1 MKEASVALL
10 EQIAGS
16 FLSYRW
22 LSPKAKPWLRHTR
35 IITSTKCPTCR
46 YKSTNIHD
54 SYTTKIQDLPIQSKT
69 VYLNLLIRRFK
80 CQNPDCSKKTFSET
94 FPFRERNA
102 RKTTRLMKLIVD
114 LAESRSSVG
123 MTKDL
128 EEMGIIVRKSSLC
141 NYLGQKKNSRRL

>member
-1 MKEASVALL
+1 MEELL
-10 EQIAGS
+10 LSLDVNLHVDDCQITNE
-16 FLSYRW
+16 
-22 LSPKAKPWLRHTR
+22 K
-35 IITSTKCPTCR
+35 ITFDVSSISTSAKCPTCR
-46 YKSTNIHD
+46 CKSTNIHD

-94 FPFRERNA
+94 FPFREGNA
-102 RKTTRLMKLIVD
+102 QKTTRLMKLIVD